1 MNWGWKIILV
11 YLGFVAMIMTL
22 VFKAR
27 SEKIELVAP
36 DYYAQEVA
44 YQQRIDATKN
54 ARSLSQPMTVLVN
67 NNEVVVQMPKECAG
81 KIQSGEVHFYRP
93 SDVSLDQKTPLLLN
107 PESQFVFPTQTL
119 KSGLYLVQLSY
130 KMEGKD
136 YYSEESL
143 FVP

>member
-67 NNEVVVQMPKECAG
+67 NKEVLVQMPKECAG

>member
-1 MNWGWKIILV
+1 MNWGWKITLV

-22 VFKAR
+22 VMKAR

-44 YQQRIDATKN
+44 YQHRIDATKN
-54 ARSLSQPMTVLVN
+54 ARSLSQAMTVLIEN
-67 NNEVVVQMPKECAG
+67 NSVVVQMPIECAG
-81 KIQSGEVHFYRP
+81 KIESGEVHFYRP
-93 SDVSLDQKTPLLLN
+93 SDVSLDQKMPLIIDA
-107 PESQFVFPTQTL
+107 ESQYIFPTQSL
-119 KSGLYLVQLSY
+119 QSGLYLVQLSY
-130 KMEGKD
+130 KMDGKD

>member
-1 MNWGWKIILV
+1 MNWGWKITLV

-44 YQQRIDATKN
+44 YQHRIDATKN
-54 ARSLSQPMTVLVN
+54 ARKLSQPMTVRIESN
-67 NNEVVVQMPKECAG
+67 TVVVQMPMECLG
-81 KIQSGEVHFYRP
+81 KIESGEVHFYRP
-93 SDVSLDQKTPLLLN
+93 SDVSLDQKTPLIIDS
-107 PESQFVFPTQTL
+107 ESHFIFPAESL
-119 KSGLYLVQLSY
+119 KSGLYLVQISY

-136 YYSEESL
+136 FYSEESL